1 MEKMNFEMSL
11 AIENELSI
19 VEMEEIQA
27 GSACG
32 FVTGALCFTTIALA
46 SSVVTAPL
54 AAASGVGC
62 LVGYF
67 GCN

>member
-27 GSACG
+27 GSIAVIIGCG
-32 FVTGALCFTTIALA
+32 CLAGAAEIAAVSL
-46 SSVVTAPL
+46 TWGL
-54 AAASGVGC
+54 GAASGELTFAGC
-62 LVGYF
+62 MLL
-67 GCN
+67 N